1 MVASLISLPLY
12 QPQSALMWALR
23 WVDLALTSSSA
34 LATASN
40 VVIA

>member
-23 WVDLALTSSSA
+23 WVALALTSSSA